1 MTSIAARSGS
11 RAARAETGR
20 WTCFALLGLL
30 CWASPLA
37 CAVAA
42 EPPQQTAGPQETRE
56 ATQVAPSGSP
66 LLIRIFKEESEVELW
81 TQAGDRFQLA
91 ATYPVCFWSGTLGPK
106 LYEGDR
112 QSPEGFYSV
121 GPRQLV
127 LSGRHPRAID
137 IGFPNAFDR
146 SLART
151 GSHIL
156 LHGGCRSIGC
166 FAMTDGIMDRI
177 YALAEAALRGGQAEI
192 PVHIFPFRMTETN
205 LQRHAASPWLAF
217 WQNLKQVYDAFE
229 ATRTVPA
236 VSACRGAY
244 RIRREADVPE
254 SEVHEDCTVP
264 PAAFAEARKAQELAR
279 RTQLPRHAPAPALTA
294 ARPVARPARA
304 PAARVALARDN
315 VAECDRLWSQ
325 ATGVSQAEWKAIC
338 RRLDF
343 QHGLRA
349 RTAHRTP

>member
-1 MTSIAARSGS
+1 MTQIASRSGS
-11 RAARAETGR
+11 GAARPSRRR
-20 WTCFALLGLL
+20 WTACAHLVLL
-30 CWASPLA
+30 CWALPAAS
-37 CAVAA
+37 AVAA
-42 EPPQQTAGPQETRE
+42 EAPRQTAAPQEARE
-56 ATQVAPSGSP
+56 ALQPVQSGSP

-81 TQAGDRFQLA
+81 TQVGDRFRLA

-112 QSPEGFYSV
+112 QAPEGFYTI

-166 FAMTDGIMDRI
+166 FAMTDGVMERI
-177 YALAEAALRGGQAEI
+177 YAFAEAALRGGQAEI
-192 PVHIFPFRMTETN
+192 PVHIFPFRMTEAN

-217 WQNLKQVYDAFE
+217 WQNLKQVHDAFE
-229 ATRTVPA
+229 ATHTVPI
-236 VSACRGAY
+236 VDACRGAY

-254 SEVHEDCTVP
+254 NEAPEDCTVP
-264 PAAFAEARKAQELAR
+264 PAAFAVARKAQELAR
-279 RTQLPRHAPAPALTA
+279 RAQLPRHVPARVLTA
-294 ARPVARPARA
+294 ARPAARPARA
-304 PAARVALARDN
+304 RSAPVALPRDN
-315 VAECDRLWSQ
+315 VAECDRLWSR
-325 ATGVSQAEWKAIC
+325 ATGVSQAQWKAIC

-343 QHGLRA
+343 QQERRA
-349 RTAHRTP
+349 RTATRTP